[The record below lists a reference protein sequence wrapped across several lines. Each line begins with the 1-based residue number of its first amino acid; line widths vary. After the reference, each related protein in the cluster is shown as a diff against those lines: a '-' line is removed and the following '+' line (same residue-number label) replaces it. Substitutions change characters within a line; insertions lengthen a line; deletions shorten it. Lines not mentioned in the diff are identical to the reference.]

1 VKYLLYVDAALAAL
15 GVAMTV
21 SISYVCLVY
30 GIFQHSEPGM
40 RAGFPSLL
48 IVSASFLA
56 LAVAACTATYG
67 LWKRR
72 SWNWKAQA
80 VLGVLL
86 PTLYLIV
93 YANLKGA

>member
-1 VKYLLYVDAALAAL
+1 MKYLLYVDAALAAL
-15 GVAMTV
+15 GVAMTLAV
-21 SISYVCLVY
+21 SYVCLVY
-30 GIFQHSEPGM
+30 GIYQNTEPGM
-40 RAGFPSLL
+40 RQGFPSLL

-56 LAVAACTATYG
+56 LAVAASVATYG

-72 SWNWKAQA
+72 RWNWPAQA

-93 YANLKGA
+93 TAHLQGA